1 MDPKISVSV
10 VFVAA
15 FFMNIMDSTIVN
27 VALPTLRTDFRVS
40 TASVSA
46 VVTGY
51 LVSLAVVMPASGWIG
66 DRFGGKRIL
75 LLALAGFTVASA
87 ACGLAR
93 NLPELIAFRALQG
106 IAGGLLTPTGMA
118 MLYRTFPQ
126 AERIRATRI
135 LMIPTLMAPALG
147 PVVGGILV
155 DGLSWRWI
163 FYVNLPIGVAA
174 VVFGALFLREH
185 REPAAGRFD
194 LPGFLLA
201 GCGFP
206 LAMYALSEGASLGW
220 SSTRV
225 LVSGLLGLALLVAF
239 VTVEL
244 RRAEPMLHLRMFGNR
259 LFRTANLQSGAGTA
273 GFLGMLF
280 LVPLFLQNGLGMNAL
295 HSGLNTF
302 PEAIGGMVGTQVS
315 SRLYRRVGPRRLMTG
330 GLVAAAIFIGLMSS
344 VGAGDVHWAM
354 PALMFLTGI
363 AIGFSMAPSVTASL
377 ATISKAATG
386 QAMTLTN
393 TQRQVASALGVAI
406 IGTVLAAVGTVS
418 VTGGVARPQLGAY
431 HVGFAVAAG
440 LMLLGAAFA
449 SRIRD
454 TDAAPTM
461 AVPVSPEAAA
471 TAAA

>member
-1 MDPKISVSV
+1 
-10 VFVAA
+10 
-15 FFMNIMDSTIVN
+15 
-27 VALPTLRTDFRVS
+27 
-40 TASVSA
+40 
-46 VVTGY
+46 
-51 LVSLAVVMPASGWIG
+51 
-66 DRFGGKRIL
+66 
-75 LLALAGFTVASA
+75 
-87 ACGLAR
+87 
-93 NLPELIAFRALQG
+93 
-106 IAGGLLTPTGMA
+106 
-118 MLYRTFPQ
+118 
-126 AERIRATRI
+126 
-135 LMIPTLMAPALG
+135 
-147 PVVGGILV
+147 
-155 DGLSWRWI
+155 
-163 FYVNLPIGVAA
+163 
-174 VVFGALFLREH
+174 
-185 REPAAGRFD
+185 
-194 LPGFLLA
+194 
-201 GCGFP
+201 
-206 LAMYALSEGASLGW
+206 
-220 SSTRV
+220 
-225 LVSGLLGLALLVAF
+225 
-239 VTVEL
+239 
-244 RRAEPMLHLRMFGNR
+244 MLHLRMFGNR

-273 GFLGMLF
+273 GCLGMLF